1 VEKTC
6 LLGAEDGVL
15 GGLGDAE
22 LHDALGGDL
31 NLFPSGRITTDA
43 GRAIHQDELA
53 EPRQGEGVLG
63 LLVSQV
69 ADALEDFDSLL
80 LGEPVLLSDFCGDL

>member
-1 VEKTC
+1 VKKAG

-22 LHDALGGDL
+22 LHHALCRNL
-31 NLFPSGRITTDA
+31 NLLPGGRIATDA
-43 GRAIHQDELA
+43 GRSIHQDELA

-63 LLVSQV
+63 LLVGQV
-69 ADALEDFDSLL
+69 ADALEDFDSLF
-80 LGEPVLLSDFCGDL
+80 LGETVLLRD